1 MGGGGGGDGG
11 GEGGGGRLLCSG
23 TLGPTSA
30 LLASGTS
37 MYVKSVFH
45 GVIPNICC
53 KHSIWHGS
61 LIVCSDNGFIHNCSD
76 YPW

>member
-1 MGGGGGGDGG
+1 MGGGGGGRRG
-11 GEGGGGRLLCSG
+11 GEEGDSYV
-23 TLGPTSA
+23 LGPTSA

-61 LIVCSDNGFIHNCSD
+61 LIVCSDNGFIYNCSD